1 MHRTLLF
8 AAAAAGLAWTAAPAA
23 AQSGPCRD
31 PWINQAIREVTRA
44 QGRERAPNGRY
55 ESGECNIHLYGA
67 SWSSYNELKGYVTSV
82 FRTLDQHDVVLG
94 ADGSL
99 SLHDDYSNVHAT
111 AAQVRVVSPRG
122 TTDGAGN
129 RASGDGSQWQGAIGL
144 GNGVTLRYAR

>member
-1 MHRTLLF
+1 MHLILL
-8 AAAAAGLAWTAAPAA
+8 AAAGLAWSAP

-44 QGRERAPNGRY
+44 QGRERAPNGRH

-67 SWSSYNELKGYVTSV
+67 SWSSYGELKGYVSNV
-82 FRTLDQHDVVLG
+82 MRILDQNDVVLG

-99 SLHDDYSNVHAT
+99 SLHDDYQNVHAT
-111 AAQVRVVSPRG
+111 ASQVRVVAPRG

-129 RASGDGSQWQGAIGL
+129 RASGDGTQWRGSIAL
-144 GNGVTLRYAR
+144 GNGVSLRFADS